1 MSLSNLTEK
10 RLSKE
15 IDKLCHVKERV
26 RALRKVTV
34 REVSKMLEKWG
45 IDRGAKR
52 IELADDELMHWGI
65 KKGEAKKDHKYI
77 RRYWKNNRWVYVYD
91 DGKGGKRDL
100 KMLTKVAD
108 LAGADEKEKLRRS
121 KENYLRETG
130 NSDSIRTANFRTSAM
145 RYNRDST
152 SKTVKDMELQ
162 AVRGYTNPNY
172 AKAKQEE
179 KKARTSFNKAYLAKD
194 QYERS
199 KKAYGK
205 TIMGFS
211 ENMINKG
218 KNFINNLFKKK

>member
-1 MSLSNLTEK
+1 
-10 RLSKE
+10 
-15 IDKLCHVKERV
+15 
-26 RALRKVTV
+26 
-34 REVSKMLEKWG
+34 MLEKWG

-108 LAGADEKEKLRRS
+108 LAGADEKERLRRS
-121 KENYLRETG
+121 KKNYLRETG
-130 NSDSIRTANFRTSAM
+130 NSDSIRTANFRTLAM
-145 RYNRDST
+145 YYNRNSAN
-152 SKTVKDMELQ
+152 KRVKDMELQ
-162 AVRGYTNPNY
+162 AVRGYINPKY

-179 KKARTSFNKAYLAKD
+179 KESRTLFNKAYLAKD

-199 KKAYGK
+199 KKAYDK
-205 TIMGFS
+205 TIIGFS
-211 ENMINKG
+211 ENTINKG